1 MTAEDIIGMFVVSSL
16 VGSLLADLVF
26 EVTWNKT
33 YFTYGLTIFV
43 MRIPGNQWHT
53 NIPSQALLETKFHS
67 DVISSLVFKE
77 IGAYSYGFR
86 EKIFQFKWIRT
97 PNLMHGLLTFDTN
110 NNQVIV
116 TGFANWFTL
125 AFSLVWLGLPLSSLV
140 ILILSREPP
149 GSPLIPLGVIGFFIV
164 LMGIMYLFQ
173 ASRFSKVASFA
184 AESWTRRYVRVGDE
198 A

>member
-1 MTAEDIIGMFVVSSL
+1 MTAEDIIGIFVVSLL

-43 MRIPGNQWHT
+43 MRIPVNQWHT
-53 NIPSQALLETKFHS
+53 NIPTQALLEKKFHS
-67 DVISSLVFKE
+67 DLISSLIFKE

-97 PNLMHGLLTFDTN
+97 PNLMHGLLAFDTN
-110 NNQVIV
+110 NNQVV
-116 TGFANWFTL
+116 VKGFANWFTV
-125 AFSLVWLGLPLSSLV
+125 AFSLVWLGLPLSGLV
-140 ILILSREPP
+140 STLFSQQPLVSI
-149 GSPLIPLGVIGFFIV
+149 LIPLGVIGGFIV
-164 LMGIMYLFQ
+164 FMGIMYLFQ
-173 ASRFSKVASFA
+173 ASRFSNVASFA
-184 AESWTRRYVRVGDE
+184 AQSWERKYVRDRDE